1 LNIEY
6 FPIYPVRLLGG
17 DSTMTTEP
25 ILIIELN
32 QPDPKKRGQAYG
44 EAARERIHAIL
55 DKYREIF
62 QLITGDTWETTVAR
76 GESFI
81 SKAQAFAPDL
91 VEEIRGI
98 AEGAD
103 RAFIDIFL
111 LNARSEILFNPR
123 VLAQECTAVAA
134 LPEST
139 TNAET
144 LLAQNWDWYKEIID
158 CQVILKIGQREEI
171 PSLITFTEAGQ
182 LAKIGMNA
190 AGIGLV
196 VNNLVSDQPRA
207 GVPWIFITRRV
218 LESSHLAQA
227 MGYVLSTP
235 RAHSINF
242 LIGYADGEAVN
253 LETSPVEE
261 NVLWPENGCFV
272 HTNHYLKPG
281 KNFRDLKPLRN
292 PYLST
297 YLRCRRTQK
306 GMAALNG
313 SIDVKGIRKI
323 LSDHM
328 DRPFSVCA
336 HENPAIEPLQRIVT
350 CLSIIMNLSRKQI
363 HYTLGNPCRGEIQT
377 LDLGW

>member
-1 LNIEY
+1 MTAD
-6 FPIYPVRLLGG
+6 PIP
-17 DSTMTTEP
+17 
-25 ILIIELN
+25 IIELN
-32 QPDPKKRGQAYG
+32 QTEPKKRGQVYG

-62 QLITGDTWETTVAR
+62 QCITGEPWENTVER
-76 GESFI
+76 GESFV

-103 RAFIDIFL
+103 RAFMDIFL

-139 TNAET
+139 SAGDT
-144 LLAQNWDWYKEIID
+144 LLAQNWDWYKEVLN
-158 CQVILKIGQREEI
+158 CQVILKIGHREGR
-171 PSLITFTEAGQ
+171 PALISFTEAGQ
-182 LAKIGMNA
+182 LAKIGMNT

-196 VNNLVSDQPRA
+196 VNNLVSDQPRV
-207 GVPWIFITRRV
+207 GVPWIFLTRRV

-227 MGYVLSTP
+227 MGYVLNTP

-242 LIGYADGEAVN
+242 LIGFAGGDAVN
-253 LETSPVEE
+253 LETSPVEAH
-261 NVLWPENGCFV
+261 VLWPQNGTFV
-272 HTNHYLKPG
+272 HTNHYLEHG
-281 KNFRDLKPLRN
+281 KSFRDLKPLRD

-297 YLRCRRTQK
+297 YLRCRRAQK

-313 SIDVKGIRKI
+313 SIDVKNIRKI

-336 HENPAIEPLQRIVT
+336 HENPAVTPLQQVVT
-350 CLSIIMNLSRKQI
+350 CLSVIMDLARQQI
-363 HYTLGNPCRGEIQT
+363 HYTLGNPCRGESHT
-377 LDLGW
+377 LKLDSSLF

>member
-1 LNIEY
+1 MQS
-6 FPIYPVRLLGG
+6 PVFNSGSPGLSGG
-17 DSTMTTEP
+17 NATMTAES

-44 EAARERIHAIL
+44 EAARGRIHAIIE
-55 DKYREIF
+55 KYREIF
-62 QLITGDTWETTVAR
+62 QCITGETWEATMER

-81 SKAQAFAPDL
+81 ARAKAFAPDL

-103 RAFIDIFL
+103 RAFMEIFL

-123 VLAQECTAVAA
+123 VLAQECTSLAA

-139 TNAET
+139 SNGDM
-144 LLAQNWDWYKEIID
+144 LLAQNWDWYREVTD
-158 CQVILKIGQREEI
+158 CQVILKIGHRGEI

-196 VNNLVSDQPRA
+196 VNNLISDQPRV
-207 GVPWIFITRRV
+207 GVPWIFLTRRV

-227 MGYVLSTP
+227 MGYVLNTP

-242 LIGYADGEAVN
+242 LLGYTDGEAVN

-261 NVLWPENGCFV
+261 HILWPENGYFV

-281 KNFRDLKPLRN
+281 KNFRDLKPLRDPN
-292 PYLST
+292 PST
-297 YLRCRRTQK
+297 YLRCRRSQK
-306 GMAALNG
+306 AIAALNG
-313 SIDVKGIRKI
+313 SIDVKGIREI

-336 HENPAIEPLQRIVT
+336 HENPAVAPLQQIVT
-350 CLSIIMNLSRKQI
+350 CLSIVMNLSRKQI
-363 HYTLGNPCRGEIQT
+363 HYTLGNPCRGEVQT

>member
-1 LNIEY
+1 
-6 FPIYPVRLLGG
+6 
-17 DSTMTTEP
+17 MTTNP
-25 ILIIELN
+25 IPIIELN
-32 QPDPKKRGQAYG
+32 QTDPKKRGQFYG

-55 DKYREIF
+55 DKYHEIF
-62 QLITGDTWETTVAR
+62 QNITGETWEKTVER
-76 GESFI
+76 GEPFI
-81 SKAQAFAPDL
+81 SKAQVFAPDL

-103 RAFIDIFL
+103 RAFMDIFL

-123 VLAQECTAVAA
+123 VLAQECTTVAA

-139 TNAET
+139 SNGDT
-144 LLAQNWDWYKEIID
+144 LLAQNWDWYKEVKN
-158 CQVILKIGQREEI
+158 CQVILKIGQREDK
-171 PSLITFTEAGQ
+171 PALITFTEAGQ

-207 GVPWIFITRRV
+207 GVPWIFLTRRV

-227 MGYVLSTP
+227 MGYVLNTP

-261 NVLWPENGCFV
+261 HVLWPQNEFFV
-272 HTNHYLKPG
+272 HTNHYLKQG
-281 KNFRDLKPLRN
+281 KKFRDLKPLRD

-297 YLRCRRTQK
+297 YLRCRRAQK

-313 SIDVKGIRKI
+313 SIDVKGILKI

-336 HENPAIEPLQRIVT
+336 HENPTQAALQQVVT
-350 CLSIIMNLSRKQI
+350 CLSIIMNLARKQI
-363 HYTLGNPCRGEIQT
+363 HYTLGNPCRGESHT
-377 LDLGW
+377 LELDSFLS

>member
-1 LNIEY
+1 MTAG
-6 FPIYPVRLLGG
+6 PIP
-17 DSTMTTEP
+17 
-25 ILIIELN
+25 IIELD
-32 QPDPKKRGQAYG
+32 QIDPKKRGQVYG

-62 QLITGDTWETTVAR
+62 QCITGETWEKTFER

-81 SKAQAFAPDL
+81 PRAQAFAPDL
-91 VEEIRGI
+91 MEEIRGI

-103 RAFIDIFL
+103 RAFMDIFL

-123 VLAQECTAVAA
+123 VLAQECTTVAA

-139 TNAET
+139 SSGDT
-144 LLAQNWDWYKEIID
+144 LLAQNWDWYKEVINY
-158 CQVILKIGQREEI
+158 QVILKIDRREGK
-171 PSLITFTEAGQ
+171 PTLISFTEAGQ
-182 LAKIGMNA
+182 LAKIGMNT

-196 VNNLVSDQPRA
+196 VNNLVSDQPRP
-207 GVPWIFITRRV
+207 GVPWIFLTRRI

-227 MGYVLSTP
+227 MGYVLNTP

-242 LIGYADGEAVN
+242 LIGFADGEAMN

-261 NVLWPENGCFV
+261 HVLWPRNGFFV
-272 HTNHYLKPG
+272 HTNHYLQQG
-281 KNFRDLKPLRN
+281 KSFRDLKPLRD

-297 YLRCRRTQK
+297 YLRHRRAQK
-306 GMAALNG
+306 GLAALNG
-313 SIDVKGIRKI
+313 SIDVESIRKI

-336 HENPAIEPLQRIVT
+336 HENPADTPFQQVVT
-350 CLSIIMNLSRKQI
+350 CLSVIMNLARKQI
-363 HYTLGNPCRGEIQT
+363 HYTLGNPCRGESHT
-377 LDLGW
+377 LKLDSSLS

>member
-1 LNIEY
+1 
-6 FPIYPVRLLGG
+6 
-17 DSTMTTEP
+17 MTTEP

-32 QPDPKKRGQAYG
+32 QADPRKRGQAYG
-44 EAARERIHAIL
+44 EAARNRIHAIL

-62 QLITGDTWETTVAR
+62 QCITGETWQTTLER

-81 SKAQAFAPDL
+81 PKAQAFAPDL
-91 VEEIRGI
+91 VEEVRGI

-103 RAFIDIFL
+103 RAFMDIFL

-123 VLAQECTAVAA
+123 VLAQECTSVAA

-139 TNAET
+139 KNGET
-144 LLAQNWDWYKEIID
+144 LLAQNWDWYKEVID
-158 CQVILKIGQREEI
+158 CQVILKIGPREGI

-196 VNNLVSDQPRA
+196 VNNLISDQPRT
-207 GVPWIFITRRV
+207 GVPWIFLTRRV
-218 LESSHLAQA
+218 LEASHFAQA
-227 MGYVLSTP
+227 MGYVLKTP

-242 LIGYADGEAVN
+242 LIGYAAGEAVN

-261 NVLWPENGCFV
+261 HILWPENGWFV

-281 KNFRDLKPLRN
+281 QNFRDLKPLRD

-297 YLRCRRTQK
+297 YLRCRRAQK
-306 GMAALNG
+306 GMAALNND
-313 SIDVKGIRKI
+313 INVKGIREI

-336 HENPAIEPLQRIVT
+336 HENPAVEPLQRIVT
-350 CLSIIMNLSRKQI
+350 CLFIAMNLSRKQI
-363 HYTLGNPCRGEIQT
+363 HYAVGNPCREEVQT
-377 LDLGW
+377 LELESFLS

>member
-1 LNIEY
+1 MQ
-6 FPIYPVRLLGG
+6 PTAV
-17 DSTMTTEP
+17 
-25 ILIIELN
+25 IELN
-32 QPDPKKRGQAYG
+32 QQDSKTRGQAYG
-44 EAARERIHAIL
+44 EEARERIRAIL
-55 DKYREIF
+55 NVYREIF
-62 QLITGDTWETTVAR
+62 HRITGEPWEETVERAKPFLTR
-76 GESFI
+76 
-81 SKAQAFAPDL
+81 AQAFAPDL

-98 AEGAD
+98 AEGAGS
-103 RAFIDIFL
+103 AFMDIFL

-123 VLAQECTAVAA
+123 VLAQECTTIAA

-139 TNAET
+139 TNGET
-144 LLAQNWDWYKEIID
+144 LLAQNWDWYKEVID
-158 CQVILKIGQREEI
+158 CQVILKIGQREGI

-182 LAKIGMNA
+182 LAKIGMNG

-207 GVPWIFITRRV
+207 GVPWIFLTRRV

-227 MGYVLSTP
+227 MGYVLNTP

-261 NVLWPENGCFV
+261 HVLWPENGFFV

-281 KNFRDLKPLRN
+281 INFRDLKPLRD

-297 YLRCRRTQK
+297 YLRFRRAQK

-328 DRPFSVCA
+328 DRPFSVCS
-336 HENPAIEPLQRIVT
+336 HENPAVAPLQRVVT

-363 HYTLGNPCRGEIQT
+363 HYTLGNPCRGEVQT
-377 LDLGW
+377 LELESFLS